1 MNEVKN
7 NTSNT
12 KKQFYKKWWFYL
24 IVLVV
29 IIALFSQ
36 GEENI
41 DISKN
46 NDIEQEQSSAK
57 QTEEE
62 STNAEFDK
70 KIYEFDDTIDSFLK
84 KYNEIYSDKIT
95 SEMVSKYYHHG
106 REHDDQIKV
115 LNDEM
120 PSLNIHL
127 IENDL
132 FININGLLEK
142 EIVLKTF
149 KERFNLDVELGIKEI
164 TEEVIE
170 EEEIEEVK
178 DSHYTYSRMNISDE
192 EVNRVFNNTFNPIY
206 ITGNVALFF
215 SYIDFNIF
223 LNNLYPFLR

>member
-62 STNAEFDK
+62 CTNAEFDK

-115 LNDEM
+115 LNED
-120 PSLNIHL
+120 
-127 IENDL
+127 
-132 FININGLLEK
+132 F
-142 EIVLKTF
+142 
-149 KERFNLDVELGIKEI
+149 EI
-164 TEEVIE
+164 TISSTYVNGANKGISVFIDNIKNLSNEEFKNIY
-170 EEEIEEVK
+170 K
-178 DSHYTYSRMNISDE
+178 HYTKVYNENFSDE
-192 EVNRVFNNTFNPIY
+192 KLEEYWNELAGTSYSSLEEYDDIEFYLVYGTHDIVDYIK
-206 ITGNVALFF
+206 ITGE
-215 SYIDFNIF
+215 IQ
-223 LNNLYPFLR
+223 